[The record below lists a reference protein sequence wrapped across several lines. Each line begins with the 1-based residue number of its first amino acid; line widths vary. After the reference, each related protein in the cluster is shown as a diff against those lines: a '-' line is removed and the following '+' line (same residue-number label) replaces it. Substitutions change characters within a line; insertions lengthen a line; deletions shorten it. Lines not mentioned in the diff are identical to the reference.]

1 MNPNIKFT
9 ITSVLL
15 SATGR
20 YIVAPNATEEYL
32 KQALDEINS
41 NAVYKYIYN
50 EQAKEDYVLKEGTYD
65 PVIRMFLCSIVPEIK
80 TLVRK
85 VDQTSLD
92 ANDTIL
98 KENTLIPL
106 PQLDFSNYFAYT
118 IIADRHEKEKE
129 LRIKEEQNKVDKKEK
144 SRKKTL

>member
-15 SATGR
+15 SVTGR

-32 KQALDEINS
+32 KQATSEINN

-50 EQAKEDYVLKEGTYD
+50 EHAKEDYSLEEGKYD
-65 PVIRMFLCSIVPEIK
+65 PVIRVFLCSIVPEIK

-85 VDQTSLD
+85 VEQTSNK

-98 KENTLIPL
+98 KENISIPL
-106 PQLDFSNYFAYT
+106 PQLDFANYFAYT
-118 IIADRHEKEKE
+118 IIADKYEKEKE
-129 LRIKEEQNKVDKKEK
+129 LKIKDEQTKVDKKTK
-144 SRKKTL
+144 SRKKAL